1 MYTLPTGSNA
11 EFTCLAL
18 ANDVDNLDFIYRR
31 IDGGLVPN
39 NVVRT
44 SHDAATIVGR
54 TTMRI
59 TGVTQANAGEYQCLV
74 RNVNTQGDAIALGN
88 RNFTIQVSGK
98 SVINDLWDYYIIN
111 KTSWLQKRAR
121 PIRSSI
127 YKRPKTL
134 ISSKAKKLYYSIVHR
149 ASSQL

>member
-18 ANDVDNLDFIYRR
+18 ANDVDNLDFRYRR
-31 IDGGLVPN
+31 IDGGTIPN

-44 SHDAATIVGR
+44 SHDATTIVGR

-74 RNVNTQGDAIALGN
+74 RNFNAEGSFLVLGN
-88 RNFTIQVSGK
+88 RNFTISVLSK
-98 SVINDLWDYYIIN
+98 SV
-111 KTSWLQKRAR
+111 TS
-121 PIRSSI
+121 
-127 YKRPKTL
+127 
-134 ISSKAKKLYYSIVHR
+134 
-149 ASSQL
+149 

>member
-18 ANDVDNLDFIYRR
+18 ANNVDSLEFLYRR
-31 IDGGLVPN
+31 IDGGTVPD

-44 SHDAATIVGR
+44 SHDATSIVGR

-59 TGVTQANAGEYQCLV
+59 INVRVDNAGEYQCLV
-74 RNVNTQGDAIALGN
+74 RNINTQAGSAIALGN

-98 SVINDLWDYYIIN
+98 SVMIYRITYYQEFIIIN
-111 KTSWLQKRAR
+111 S
-121 PIRSSI
+121 
-127 YKRPKTL
+127 
-134 ISSKAKKLYYSIVHR
+134 
-149 ASSQL
+149 

>member
-18 ANDVDNLDFIYRR
+18 ANNVDDLEFLYRR
-31 IDGGLVPN
+31 IDGGTIPR
-39 NVVRT
+39 NVIRT
-44 SHDAATIVGR
+44 SHDATTIVGR
-54 TTMRI
+54 TTMKI

-98 SVINDLWDYYIIN
+98 SVMI
-111 KTSWLQKRAR
+111 
-121 PIRSSI
+121 
-127 YKRPKTL
+127 
-134 ISSKAKKLYYSIVHR
+134 
-149 ASSQL
+149 